1 MTSRASTK
9 QIPYEHPASS
19 SSKAST
25 RSHRECE
32 RECEDPRSSQR
43 YIVDP
48 HLFQMSKSVMAS
60 PTVSLSRAPVSA
72 PSGLSEDPTREDVYT
87 LDTETFVWGKPKP
100 TGEQPPGSRAHTAT
114 LVHNRFIFIVGG
126 GKVHVY
132 FDTAPWTSE
141 FHPINF
147 AGNKSDRAKAPPPSG
162 YHTSNLV
169 ENVMGIRRTRYGIW
183 CRYRLV
189 EAGLDR
195 RVVPMHVPFVH
206 QLGSYSLI
214 LGGHNGQVF
223 LSDLILFKLCSFI
236 FSRARVY
243 YETKQ
248 CAGRTLPAR
257 GYHSAVL
264 ADSRLVVTG
273 GSDGEAIFDD
283 VTILDLAALA
293 YLPQVTRFGIIIDQR
308 GYTSKTK
315 VRSIGKMGISSD
327 LGAEAQ
333 SGKRGVCGNA
343 GGEWSYGR
351 GVLFRANWDD
361 TRVCII

>member
-114 LVHNRFIFIVGG
+114 LFHNRFIFIVGG

-169 ENVMGIRRTRYGIW
+169 ENVMGIRRTRYVR
-183 CRYRLV
+183 RYLGHGSGGYGADTGSWKQV
-189 EAGLDR
+189 LTDEWF
-195 RVVPMHVPFVH
+195 PCMFHSST

-223 LSDLILFKLCSFI
+223 LSDLILFKLCSFV
-236 FSRARVY
+236 FFFLARIRSSVRD
-243 YETKQ
+243 ETVRWTD
-248 CAGRTLPAR
+248 APAR
-257 GYHSAVL
+257 GYHSVVL

-273 GSDGEAIFDD
+273 GFDGEAIFDD
-283 VTILDLAALA
+283 VSILDLAALA
-293 YLPQVTRFGIIIDQR
+293 YLPQVTRFGIIIDQQGVYVEDEGTEYR
-308 GYTSKTK
+308 EDGYS
-315 VRSIGKMGISSD
+315 
-327 LGAEAQ
+327 E
-333 SGKRGVCGNA
+333 
-343 GGEWSYGR
+343 
-351 GVLFRANWDD
+351 
-361 TRVCII
+361 